1 MLVEL
6 LAQSPSTG
14 PMGEEFGKAS
24 PVGVFV
30 VLAMAVVVLFL
41 GWRLSLRV
49 RRLNQRRAFAEEH
62 DIDLFDKEALDAA
75 MREAGINV
83 PEKTPFL

>member
-1 MLVEL
+1 MLVQL
-6 LAQSPSTG
+6 LAQSPPTG

-49 RRLNQRRAFAEEH
+49 RRMNQRRAFAQDH
-62 DIDLFDKEALDAA
+62 GIDPFDVETLDKA

-83 PEKTPFL
+83 PERTPFL